1 MSGPGL
7 EDEVAKLTLDVSD
20 CVSEEKGT
28 KVDVIEVDEGSR
40 NETPS
45 VVPV

>member
-20 CVSEEKGT
+20 CVSKEKGT
-28 KVDVIEVDEGSR
+28 KVDVIEVDEDSR

-45 VVPV
+45 GVPV